1 MESAHGKTDQ
11 VMKQYQHAI
20 EMFLEALELQP
31 SFISANF
38 HVGLMYH
45 KKGDYL
51 KALQCFSKV
60 LEEDE
65 LRNDKRVYLA
75 RGDVYKDMEYHVKA
89 I

>member
-1 MESAHGKTDQ
+1 
-11 VMKQYQHAI
+11 
-20 EMFLEALELQP
+20 
-31 SFISANF
+31 
-38 HVGLMYH
+38 MYH